1 MVNILRR
8 WSQPLMVVIATLVI
22 VSFAFW
28 GNRSLFDRKGGD
40 VVDEVYGKKIT
51 REELERMGNQEKVY
65 MALRCGYHEALA
77 TAAEGGW
84 HQQEDERDLS
94 IFNALVFEHE
104 ADVMGIGTT
113 EQEVEEELARIPAFQ
128 QGGKF
133 DVGMFDMMVQR
144 VLMPNGFSK
153 ENIDTFLKGAV
164 RMRKVKDLLKSTAT
178 VTPTEI
184 QDDVAARNQLTEASY
199 AALKKADF
207 TAGVVVTDD
216 ELTKRYEEQK
226 EQFKTPEQRKVRF
239 VSFVPPAPADPAKPP
254 SPTEQTTALQKCV
267 NAAYDF
273 SQLIKKGSKFDDLI
287 AKQQSEQAEAAKVP
301 DYKAPFTFAV
311 AETEPFSNQSPPAAL
326 EESED
331 IAEAIFALT
340 KESPVSAHLIGK
352 KGAYVALLPEGG
364 ITEPKQKTFDECKA
378 IVTGQLQ
385 SEKADEAMR
394 KKGEELQKKIVEATK
409 AGKSFA
415 EACEAAGVKAE
426 IVPAFSQKKPAPGPL
441 AATIQQAAAKLAP
454 GEVSEFIT
462 STEGGLVVHLD
473 NRPVIDEKDLVAES
487 GAVANMKERYRT
499 EMIFREWLKERRHAA
514 GLGLKKP
521 TTDKG

>member
-1 MVNILRR
+1 
-8 WSQPLMVVIATLVI
+8 MVVIATLVI
-22 VSFAFW
+22 ISFAFW
-28 GNRSLFDRKGGD
+28 GNQSLFDRKGGD

-84 HQQEDERDLS
+84 HQQEDDRDLS

-113 EQEVEEELARIPAFQ
+113 EQEVEEELVRIPAFQ
-128 QGGKF
+128 Q
-133 DVGMFDMMVQR
+133 
-144 VLMPNGFSK
+144 
-153 ENIDTFLKGAV
+153 
-164 RMRKVKDLLKSTAT
+164 VKDLLKSTAA
-178 VTPTEI
+178 VTPSEI

-207 TAGVVVTDD
+207 TAGVVVTDE

-239 VSFVPPAPADPAKPP
+239 VSFVPPAPADPAKPL

-287 AKQQSEQAEAAKVP
+287 AKQQSELAEAAKAP

-311 AETEPFSNQSPPAAL
+311 AETEPFSNQSPPATL
-326 EESED
+326 EESEE

-340 KESPVSAHLIGK
+340 KENPASGHLIGK

-441 AATIQQAAAKLAP
+441 ASNIQQAAAKLAP

-462 STEGGLVVHLD
+462 STQGGLIVHLD
-473 NRPVIDEKDLVAES
+473 NRPAIDEKDLVAES

-499 EMIFREWLKERRHAA
+499 EMIFREWLKERRRAA

-521 TTDKG
+521 TAEKG